1 MPYESAD
8 ANLLNLGGRPVMIC
22 NRPILTLIDMALTAG
37 FITANYAQDE
47 VSEHPVI
54 KPMTGATLSPRSTF
68 VEFGRLPLNF
78 REGGRS
84 VRMEAEGKHWHLE
97 YQLEDTTTGRDEIMA
112 NYESEARRI
121 GGDILNRTATRLLF
135 RLTRPGGGLTWCRLD
150 TRAGGRYILEIID
163 EAGLDLSIEFDAD
176 ALLEALD
183 RDGQV
188 AIYGILFAVDR
199 ADLRPGS
206 GQVLDT
212 IATILKADSALRL
225 EVAGHTDSTG
235 SAEGNR
241 GLSLERAGAVVNAL
255 ALYGID
261 QGRLTARGYGP
272 DQPVADNAT
281 AAGRQL
287 NRRVELIKQ
296 Q

>member
-1 MPYESAD
+1 M
-8 ANLLNLGGRPVMIC
+8 MIS
-22 NRPILTLIDMALTAG
+22 NRPILTLIAMGLTAG

-47 VSEHPVI
+47 VPEHPVI

-163 EAGLDLSIEFDAD
+163 EAGLDLSIEFDD
-176 ALLEALD
+176 YALLEALD

-188 AIYGILFAVDR
+188 AIYGILFDVER

-225 EVAGHTDSTG
+225 DVAGHPASTG
-235 SAEGNR
+235 S
-241 GLSLERAGAVVNAL
+241 
-255 ALYGID
+255 
-261 QGRLTARGYGP
+261 
-272 DQPVADNAT
+272 
-281 AAGRQL
+281 
-287 NRRVELIKQ
+287 
-296 Q
+296 

>member
-1 MPYESAD
+1 MTY
-8 ANLLNLGGRPVMIC
+8 
-22 NRPILTLIDMALTAG
+22 NRSILTLIAIILTAG
-37 FITANYAQDE
+37 FITPTYAQDD
-47 VSEHPVI
+47 VPEHPVI
-54 KPMTGATLSPRSTF
+54 KPMTRATLSPGSTF

-84 VRMEAEGKHWHLE
+84 VQMEAEGNHWHLE
-97 YQLEDTTTGRDEIMA
+97 YQLENTTTSRDEIIS

-121 GGDILNRTATRLLF
+121 GGDVLNRRATRLLF
-135 RLTRPGGGLTWCRLD
+135 RLPRPGGGFTWCRLD
-150 TRAGGRYILEIID
+150 ARSGGRYVLEIID
-163 EAGLDLSIEFDAD
+163 EAGLDLSVEFDAD

-188 AIYGILFAVDR
+188 AIYGILFDVDR

-212 IATILKADSALRL
+212 IATILKADSGLRL

-235 SAEGNR
+235 SAERNR
-241 GLSLERAGAVVNAL
+241 ELSLERASAVVNAL
-255 ALYGID
+255 ALYGIGR
-261 QGRLTARGYGP
+261 GRLSASGYGP

-281 AAGRQL
+281 EKGRQQ

>member
-1 MPYESAD
+1 MRAS
-8 ANLLNLGGRPVMIC
+8 
-22 NRPILTLIDMALTAG
+22 ALT
-37 FITANYAQDE
+37 YAQDD
-47 VSEHPVI
+47 VPEHSVI
-54 KPMTGATLSPRSTF
+54 KPMTGATLSPGSTF
-68 VEFGRLPLNF
+68 VKFGRLPLNF

-84 VRMEAEGKHWHLE
+84 VRKEAEGNHWHLE

-121 GGDILNRTATRLLF
+121 EGDILNRTGTRLLF
-135 RLTRPGGGLTWCRLD
+135 RLTRPGGGFTWCRLD
-150 TRAGGRYILEIID
+150 TRSGGRYVLEIID
-163 EAGLDLSIEFDAD
+163 EAGLDLSVEFDAD

-188 AIYGILFAVDR
+188 AIYGIQFDIDR

-212 IATILKADSALRL
+212 IATIMKADSALRL

-235 SAEGNR
+235 SAERNR
-241 GLSLERAGAVVNAL
+241 ELSRVRAYAVVNAL

-261 QGRLTARGYGP
+261 RNRLIARGYGP

-281 AAGRQL
+281 EEGRQQ
-287 NRRVELIKQ
+287 NRRVALIKQ

>member
-1 MPYESAD
+1 
-8 ANLLNLGGRPVMIC
+8 MIC
-22 NRPILTLIDMALTAG
+22 NRPILTLIAIVLTAG
-37 FITANYAQDE
+37 FITPSYAQDD
-47 VSEHPVI
+47 VPEHPVI
-54 KPMTGATLSPRSTF
+54 KPMTGATLSPGSTF

-84 VRMEAEGKHWHLE
+84 VRMEAEGNHWHLE

-112 NYESEARRI
+112 NYQSEARRI
-121 GGDILNRTATRLLF
+121 GGDILNRTGTRLLF
-135 RLTRPGGGLTWCRLD
+135 RLTRPGGGFTWCRLD
-150 TRAGGRYILEIID
+150 TRSGGRYVLEIID
-163 EAGLDLSIEFDAD
+163 EAGLDLSVEFDAD

-188 AIYGILFAVDR
+188 AIYGILFDVDR

-235 SAEGNR
+235 SAERNR
-241 GLSLERAGAVVNAL
+241 ELSLERARAVVNAL

-261 QGRLTARGYGP
+261 RGRLIARGYGP

-281 AAGRQL
+281 EEGCQQ

>member
-1 MPYESAD
+1 MNYH
-8 ANLLNLGGRPVMIC
+8 
-22 NRPILTLIDMALTAG
+22 RPILILITLILTAG
-37 FITANYAQDE
+37 LMTPLYAQDE
-47 VSEHPVI
+47 VPEHPVI
-54 KPMTGATLSPRSTF
+54 KPMTGATLSPGSTF
-68 VEFGRLPLNF
+68 MEFGRLPLNF

-84 VRMEAEGKHWHLE
+84 VRMEAEGHHWHLD
-97 YQLEDTTTGRDEIMA
+97 YQLQDATTGRAEIMA
-112 NYESEARRI
+112 NYESEALRI
-121 GGDILNRTATRLLF
+121 GGDILNRTGTRLLF

-150 TRAGGRYILEIID
+150 TRSGGRYILEIID

-188 AIYGILFAVDR
+188 AIYGILFDVDR

-235 SAEGNR
+235 LAERNR
-241 GLSLERAGAVVNAL
+241 ELSLQRASAVVNAL

-261 QGRLTARGYGP
+261 RRRLTARGYGS
-272 DQPVADNAT
+272 DQPVAGNASEE
-281 AAGRQL
+281 GRQQ

>member
-1 MPYESAD
+1 
-8 ANLLNLGGRPVMIC
+8 MIC
-22 NRPILTLIDMALTAG
+22 NRPILTLIAMGLTAG

-47 VSEHPVI
+47 VPEHPVI

-188 AIYGILFAVDR
+188 AIYGILFDVER

-261 QGRLTARGYGP
+261 RGRLTARGYGP

>member
-1 MPYESAD
+1 MNLPSKNFSTSGAD
-8 ANLLNLGGRPVMIC
+8 LMTC
-22 NRPILTLIDMALTAG
+22 NRPILTLIAILLTAG
-37 FITANYAQDE
+37 CFTPTYAQDD
-47 VSEHPVI
+47 VREHPVI
-54 KPMTGATLSPRSTF
+54 KPMTGATLGPGSTF

-84 VRMEAEGKHWHLE
+84 VRMEAEGNHWRLE
-97 YQLEDTTTGRDEIMA
+97 YQLDDTTKSRDEVMA

-121 GGDILNRTATRLLF
+121 GGDVLNRTGTRLLF
-135 RLTRPGGGLTWCRLD
+135 RLPRPGGGFTWCRLD
-150 TRAGGRYILEIID
+150 TRSGGRYVLEIID
-163 EAGLDLSIEFDAD
+163 EAGLDLSVEFDAD

-188 AIYGILFAVDR
+188 AIYGILFDVDR

-212 IATILKADSALRL
+212 IATILKADSGLRI
-225 EVAGHTDSTG
+225 EVAGHTDATG
-235 SAEGNR
+235 SAERNR
-241 GLSLERAGAVVNAL
+241 ELSLERARAVVNAL

-261 QGRLTARGYGP
+261 RARLIPRGYGP

-281 AAGRQL
+281 EEGRQQ
-287 NRRVELIKQ
+287 NRRVELTKQ
-296 Q
+296 P

>member
-1 MPYESAD
+1 MTF
-8 ANLLNLGGRPVMIC
+8 
-22 NRPILTLIDMALTAG
+22 NRPTFTLVAMILSVG
-37 FITANYAQDE
+37 FITPHYAQDE
-47 VSEHPVI
+47 VPEHPVV
-54 KPMTGATLSPRSTF
+54 KPMTGATLSPGSTF
-68 VEFGRLPLNF
+68 LEFGRLPLSF
-78 REGGRS
+78 REDGRS
-84 VRMEAEGKHWHLE
+84 VRMEAEGNHWHLD
-97 YQLEDTTTGRDEIMA
+97 YQLQDTTTGRDEIMA

-121 GGDILNRTATRLLF
+121 GGDILNRTGTRLLF
-135 RLTRPGGGLTWCRLD
+135 RLTRPGGGVTWCRLD
-150 TRAGGRYILEIID
+150 TRSGGRYILEIID

-188 AIYGILFAVDR
+188 AIYGILFDVDR

-235 SAEGNR
+235 SAERNR
-241 GLSLERAGAVVNAL
+241 ELSRARAGAVVSAL

-261 QGRLTARGYGP
+261 RDRLIARGYGP

-281 AAGRQL
+281 EEGRQQ